1 MERLQELRNKFSEW
15 WNKFTI
21 KQKTIIICSAAG
33 VVLALSILSYVLTRP
48 QYKVLVTC
56 ESTKEASQ
64 IVEILNGANIENK
77 TSVDGLQISVIKS
90 KEAEA
95 NLLLGANDIPTDTYT
110 IDNVLAGGLSTTESD
125 KQKRYLV
132 LLQEQLEK
140 TLEFNELVEKA
151 DVTLTI
157 PADDGT
163 LISRDEQST
172 AAVVFELNNEMSQE
186 QAGALALL
194 IKNALGNKTTE
205 GISII
210 DTNGNLLFSG
220 DTENTVGGSAAT
232 QLSVKQQAENLVKQ
246 EVRSVL
252 VGTPLYDS
260 VEVSCNLSQDFAT
273 RETTY
278 HEYLAAEGQS
288 QGLLSSERVY
298 ESENTGATGG
308 EPGTGS
314 NGENDSTYVMRDYEN
329 QSSTVSETERNYLPT
344 ERITKTTD
352 PAGRI
357 LLDDSSIAVAATKL
371 HVYKEEEARNQGLLD
386 GISWDEF
393 KAANSDNVQLEVS
406 DDIYNAVAMATG
418 IAREN
423 IEIIAYER
431 PIFIDRE
438 GLDFDIWDILQIVL
452 IVIILG
458 LLAFVVLRSMRSEP
472 VVEEEEELSVES
484 LLQSTPQSELD
495 NIELEEKSEV
505 RKLIDKFVEE
515 NPEAVAN
522 LLRNWLTEDWG

>member
-1 MERLQELRNKFSEW
+1 MERLQELRKRFLEW
-15 WNKFTI
+15 WNKFTT
-21 KQKTIIICSAAG
+21 KQKTIIICSGAG
-33 VVLALSILSYVLTRP
+33 VVLAFSILGYVLTRP
-48 QYKVLVTC
+48 QYTVLVTC

-64 IVEILNGANIENK
+64 IVDILDGGGIENK
-77 TSVDGLQISVIKS
+77 TSIDGLQISVIKS
-90 KEAEA
+90 KVSEA

-110 IDNVLAGGLSTTESD
+110 IENVLSGGLSTTESD
-125 KQKRYLV
+125 KQKRYLI

-140 TLEFNELVEKA
+140 TLQRNELVEKA

-157 PADDGT
+157 PTDDGT

-172 AAVVFELNNEMSQE
+172 AAVVLELNNDMSSE

-220 DTENTVGGSAAT
+220 DADMSVGGSATT
-232 QLSVKQQAENLVKQ
+232 QLSAKQQAENLVKQ

-260 VEVSCNLSQDFAT
+260 VEVSCNLDLDFST
-273 RETTY
+273 IESTNHDYT
-278 HEYLAAEGQS
+278 AAEGQS
-288 QGLLSSERVY
+288 QGLLSSERLY

-329 QSSTVSETERNYLPT
+329 SSSTVSETERNYLPN
-344 ERITKTTD
+344 ESITKKTE
-352 PAGRI
+352 PGGRI
-357 LLDDSSIAVAATKL
+357 VLENSSIAVAATKL

-393 KAANSDNVQLEVS
+393 KAANGENIQLEVTEE
-406 DDIYNAVAMATG
+406 IFNTVAMATG

-438 GLDFDIWDILQIVL
+438 GLGVDVWDILQIIL

-458 LLAFVVLRSMRSEP
+458 LLAFVVLRSMRGAQP
-472 VVEEEEELSVES
+472 VEEEEELSVET
-484 LLQSTPQSELD
+484 LLQSTPQAELD

-515 NPEAVAN
+515 NPEAVAS

>member
-1 MERLQELRNKFSEW
+1 VERLQELWKKFLEW
-15 WNKFTI
+15 WNKYTP

-33 VVLALSILSYVLTRP
+33 VVLAISILAYVLTRP
-48 QYKVLVTC
+48 QYTVLVNC

-64 IVEILNGANIENK
+64 IIDLLDEAGIENK

-90 KEAEA
+90 KIPDA
-95 NLLLGANDIPTDTYT
+95 NLLLGANDIPTETYT
-110 IDNVLAGGLSTTESD
+110 IENVLSGGLSTTESD

-140 TLEFNELVEKA
+140 TLERNEAVERA

-163 LISRDEQST
+163 LIARDEQST
-172 AAVVFELNNEMSQE
+172 AAVVLELTGELGQE
-186 QAGALALL
+186 KANALALL

-210 DTNGNLLFSG
+210 DTTGNLLFSG
-220 DTENTVGGSAAT
+220 DVENSLGGSAST
-232 QLSVKQQAENLVKQ
+232 QLSARQQAENMVKQ

-260 VEVSCNLSQDFAT
+260 VEVSCSLSQDFST
-273 RETTY
+273 REQTDHDFT
-278 HEYLAAEGQS
+278 AAEGQS
-288 QGLLSSERVY
+288 QGVLSSERIY
-298 ESENTGATGG
+298 EAENSGTTGG

-314 NGENDSTYVMRDYEN
+314 NGENDTTYVMPDYADS
-329 QSSTVSETERNYLPT
+329 SSTVSEIERNYLPHET
-344 ERITKTTD
+344 ITKVTT
-352 PAGRI
+352 PAGTIRFE
-357 LLDDSSIAVAATKL
+357 DSSIAVAATKL
-371 HVYKEEEARNQGLLD
+371 HVYREEDVQAQGLLD

-393 KAANSDNVQLEVS
+393 KAANGDNIQLEVTEE
-406 DDIYNAVAMATG
+406 IYNLVARATN
-418 IAREN
+418 IPLEN
-423 IEIIAYER
+423 IEIVAYER

-438 GLDFDIWDILQIVL
+438 GLDISIWDILQIVL

-458 LLAFVVLRSMRSEP
+458 LLAFVVLRSMRGEA

-484 LLQSTPQSELD
+484 LLQSTPQVELD

-515 NPEAVAN
+515 NPEAVAS
-522 LLRNWLTEDWG
+522 LLRNWLQEDWG